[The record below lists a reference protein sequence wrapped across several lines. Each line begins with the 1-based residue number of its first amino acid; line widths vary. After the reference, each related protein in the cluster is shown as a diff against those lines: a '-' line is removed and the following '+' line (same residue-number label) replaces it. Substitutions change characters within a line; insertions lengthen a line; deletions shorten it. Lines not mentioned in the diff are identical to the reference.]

1 MKMKKLG
8 KTLIV
13 ISLALLVVDYA
24 FATLWGLRIEPAGNL
39 FQLMY
44 INLSYQLARII
55 SYLGFAF
62 TNSHME
68 LFWLG
73 VALWFVGSRDTK
85 ND

>member
-1 MKMKKLG
+1 MMKKLG

-13 ISLALLVVDYA
+13 IALALLIADYA
-24 FATLWGLRIEPAGNL
+24 WGSLLEPGGSLIQL
-39 FQLMY
+39 FYLTF
-44 INLSYQLARII
+44 SYRLARIF

-73 VALWFVGSRDTK
+73 IALWFVGRKEST
-85 ND
+85 